1 MAHSRVKDILRSGG
15 INFVGMAVRLTLSFL
30 VSVLAARYL
39 GQIGYGTLSIGTT
52 ILAAVST
59 LTMVG
64 LGQGVSGYLPR
75 YDSPETKRDILV
87 SASLIILPVSVGI
100 ATALIVAAPFLSS
113 NIFDDPSLVP
123 VIRVCA
129 LGIPVANIGQLA
141 VSAIR
146 GNKQTLP
153 KVLIDDICLQ
163 GSRVILVALFG
174 LIGLGTVAIA
184 SAYTASL
191 VLSATFGLYYL
202 IRQTP
207 LISASGTIKVRR
219 DLLSYSFPLWISA
232 GMSVIYSGTDTFII
246 AYFSETASVGIYNV
260 VYPLAHHLSIIMISV
275 GYIALPT
282 FSEMHAN
289 NEYGKIKSNYQ
300 SVTEWVLAGTLVPFL
315 MILFFP
321 NEIITLFFGSE
332 FTVGSLALSILA
344 FGFFFHS
351 ITGPTSDI
359 VKAIDASRLVM
370 VDGAV
375 AALVNFI
382 LNIILV
388 PQFDYIGAAIATT
401 SSYALLNGLY
411 SYQVYTRTG
420 AHPFSK
426 KYLLLITLTAIPV
439 SGWFLLIL

>member
-1 MAHSRVKDILRSGG
+1 
-15 INFVGMAVRLTLSFL
+15 MAVRLTLSFL
-30 VSVLAARYL
+30 VSILAARYL
-39 GQIGYGTLSIGTT
+39 GQVGYGTLSIGTT

-64 LGQGVSGYLPR
+64 LGQGVSSYLPR
-75 YDSPETKRDILV
+75 YESPETKRDILV
-87 SASLIILPVSVGI
+87 SACLIILPVSVGI
-100 ATALIVAAPFLSS
+100 ATILIVSAPFLAS
-113 NIFDDPSLVP
+113 NVFDNPSLVP

-146 GNKQTLP
+146 GNKQTVP

-163 GSRVILVALFG
+163 GSRVLLIVSFG
-174 LIGLGTVAIA
+174 VIGLGTVAIA
-184 SAYTASL
+184 GAYTASL

-202 IRQTP
+202 VRHTP
-207 LISASGTIKVRR
+207 LLSASGSITLRK
-219 DLLSYSFPLWISA
+219 DLLGFSFPLWISA

-260 VYPLAHHLSIIMISV
+260 VYPLAHHLSIIMISI

-289 NEYGKIKSNYQ
+289 REYKKMKSDYQ
-300 SVTEWVLAGTLVPFL
+300 SVTEWILAGTLIPFL

-321 NEIITLFFGSE
+321 KQIIELFFGAE
-332 FTVGSLALSILA
+332 FVVGSFALSILA

-351 ITGPTSDI
+351 MTGPTSDI

-370 VDGAV
+370 IDGAV
-375 AALVNFI
+375 AAFANLI

-388 PQFDYIGAAIATT
+388 PRYDYIGAAIATT
-401 SSYALLNGLY
+401 ASYALLNGLY

-426 KYLLLITLTAIPV
+426 RYLVLLCLSVIP
-439 SGWFLLIL
+439 LLVWLLSVL

>member
-1 MAHSRVKDILRSGG
+1 
-15 INFVGMAVRLTLSFL
+15 MAVRLTLSFL

>member
-1 MAHSRVKDILRSGG
+1 
-15 INFVGMAVRLTLSFL
+15 
-30 VSVLAARYL
+30 
-39 GQIGYGTLSIGTT
+39 
-52 ILAAVST
+52 
-59 LTMVG
+59 
-64 LGQGVSGYLPR
+64 
-75 YDSPETKRDILV
+75 
-87 SASLIILPVSVGI
+87 
-100 ATALIVAAPFLSS
+100 
-113 NIFDDPSLVP
+113 
-123 VIRVCA
+123 
-129 LGIPVANIGQLA
+129 
-141 VSAIR
+141 
-146 GNKQTLP
+146 
-153 KVLIDDICLQ
+153 
-163 GSRVILVALFG
+163 
-174 LIGLGTVAIA
+174 
-184 SAYTASL
+184 
-191 VLSATFGLYYL
+191 
-202 IRQTP
+202 
-207 LISASGTIKVRR
+207 
-219 DLLSYSFPLWISA
+219 
-232 GMSVIYSGTDTFII
+232 
-246 AYFSETASVGIYNV
+246 
-260 VYPLAHHLSIIMISV
+260 
-275 GYIALPT
+275 
-282 FSEMHAN
+282 
-289 NEYGKIKSNYQ
+289 
-300 SVTEWVLAGTLVPFL
+300 